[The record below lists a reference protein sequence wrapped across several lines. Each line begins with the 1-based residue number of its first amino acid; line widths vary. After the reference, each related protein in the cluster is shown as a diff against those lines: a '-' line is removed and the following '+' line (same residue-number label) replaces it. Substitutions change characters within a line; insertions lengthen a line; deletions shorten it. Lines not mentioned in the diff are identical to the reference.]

1 MKSAYTRIDRPR
13 ERERERGAEG
23 GGKTAAGRKVQREED
38 AGKTW

>member
-1 MKSAYTRIDRPR
+1 MKSAYTRIDRP
-13 ERERERGAEG
+13 RERERGAEG